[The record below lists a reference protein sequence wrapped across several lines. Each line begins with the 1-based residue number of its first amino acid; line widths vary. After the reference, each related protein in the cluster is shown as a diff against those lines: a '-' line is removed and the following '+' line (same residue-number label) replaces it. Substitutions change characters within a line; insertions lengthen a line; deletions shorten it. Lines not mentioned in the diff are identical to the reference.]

1 MEIEK
6 RKTIGYIRVSTV
18 EQDTDKNEAEILKFA
33 NAKDLGKIDFISE
46 KVSGMTSWKNRKL
59 AEVVRN
65 LNSNDILIVPELSR
79 LGRSLIE
86 VLEILNTLTLKSVEV
101 YSVKENFQLNGSDM
115 QSKVMRTMFALFAEI
130 ERDLIIARTKE
141 GLQYAREKGKILG
154 RPKGR
159 GKSRLDQY
167 KTEIDSL
174 LKNGSTKVFISK
186 KYGVS
191 SAALWNWMKNNKMTS
206 K

>member
-174 LKNGSTKVFISK
+174 LKNGSTKSFYFQKIWRLFC
-186 KYGVS
+186 GIME
-191 SAALWNWMKNNKMTS
+191 LDEE
-206 K
+206 